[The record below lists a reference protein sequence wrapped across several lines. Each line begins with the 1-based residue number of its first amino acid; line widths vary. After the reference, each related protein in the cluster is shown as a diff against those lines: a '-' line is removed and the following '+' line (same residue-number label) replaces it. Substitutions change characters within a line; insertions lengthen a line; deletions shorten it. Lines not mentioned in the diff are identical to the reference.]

1 MKKTFEVQGVDLT
14 NLYGIGDKNILFLET
29 QFPLKLNVRGNNIY
43 CQGLKKDINNFDI
56 VLTQMIDSI
65 KKNSLEFFNT
75 HGLPNKK
82 LENWKFTSSRNFKNF
97 SDPSTNSQNSVE
109 FKADE
114 LSLVFINGIL
124 RLMLKL

>member
-56 VLTQMIDSI
+56 VLTIQS
-65 KKNSLEFFNT
+65 KVCSKGCKSL
-75 HGLPNKK
+75 
-82 LENWKFTSSRNFKNF
+82 
-97 SDPSTNSQNSVE
+97 
-109 FKADE
+109 
-114 LSLVFINGIL
+114 I
-124 RLMLKL
+124 